1 MENLTESAQHLK
13 LQSLFAFKK
22 YKENVLCHFVLERS
36 V

>member
-1 MENLTESAQHLK
+1 MGNLTENAQQLK

-22 YKENVLCHFVLERS
+22 YKENVLRQFVLEHS